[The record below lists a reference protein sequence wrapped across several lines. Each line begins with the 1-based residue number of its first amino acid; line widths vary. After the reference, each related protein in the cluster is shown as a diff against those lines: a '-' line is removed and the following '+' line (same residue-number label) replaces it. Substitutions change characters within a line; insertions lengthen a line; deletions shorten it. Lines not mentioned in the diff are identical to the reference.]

1 VEIFRGRDRRVRNEA
16 LFRTVNQKLRELNV
30 VFEGFAG
37 ETAVFVC
44 ECSRLDCIQQIE
56 LPLQVY
62 DGIASRTGCF
72 LLVTGHENPE
82 IDTVVEQADGYVV
95 VEKAELVF

>member
-1 VEIFRGRDRRVRNEA
+1 VEISGGQGRLVRNQE
-16 LFRTVNQKLRELNV
+16 LFRAVNQKLRELNV

-56 LPLQVY
+56 LPLQVF
-62 DGIASRTGCF
+62 DSVAARPGRF
-72 LLVTGHENPE
+72 LLVAGHEAPE
-82 IDTVVEQADGYVV
+82 VDAVVERADDYII
-95 VEKAELVF
+95 VERTGGVE